1 MRKDMNTNWQGMR
14 LWTPAIIPALTLSL
28 SLALPV
34 QGGKRAQTKAA
45 GSEEFFVISSV
56 DLRKNQIVLKRPTE
70 VTELVLVTQN
80 TVYSDEDGKALR
92 FQDLRAGDTVYVTLV
107 ERPDGVTATR
117 IRKGP
122 MTVEE
127 LQRRYLK
134 Q

>member
-1 MRKDMNTNWQGMR
+1 MR
-14 LWTPAIIPALTLSL
+14 LWTPAIIPVLALSL
-28 SLALPV
+28 SLALPM
-34 QGGKRAQTKAA
+34 QGGRRERAKTA
-45 GSEEFFVISSV
+45 GGEEFFVISSV

-80 TVYSDEDGKALR
+80 TGYIDEEGKALR

-117 IRKGP
+117 FRKGP

-134 Q
+134 K